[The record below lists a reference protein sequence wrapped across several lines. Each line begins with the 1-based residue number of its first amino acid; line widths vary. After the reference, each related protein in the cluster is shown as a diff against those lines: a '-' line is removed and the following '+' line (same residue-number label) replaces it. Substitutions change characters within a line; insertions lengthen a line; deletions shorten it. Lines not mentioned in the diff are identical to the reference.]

1 MGFFIAKN
9 MVWCLTSKLTIKKGR
24 KMTTSRKETIF
35 KYREEIDALSND
47 VRKWISS
54 HDDNLSKEEI
64 LTYVENAF
72 FECKKLQSIK
82 TNEIKTIIDSVF
94 MRTSSKYG
102 ILSELLEDSSIN
114 EIMVNGPNYIY
125 VEKNRKVIPVDD
137 AFTSAEELEEVIRMF
152 ASDI

>member
-1 MGFFIAKN
+1 M
-9 MVWCLTSKLTIKKGR
+9 TI
-24 KMTTSRKETIF
+24 TRKETII
-35 KYREEIDALSND
+35 KYKDAIDALSNN

-54 HDDNLSKEEI
+54 RDDEPSKEEI
-64 LTYVENAF
+64 LAYVENLF
-72 FECKKLQSIK
+72 FDCKKLQSIK
-82 TNEIKTIIDSVF
+82 TNEVKTIIDSVF

-102 ILSELLEDSSIN
+102 ILSQLLEDSSIN

-125 VEKNRKVIPVDD
+125 VERNRKVIPIDD